1 MPSRDN
7 NSREAERQIFKSSE
21 SGSGRSYSLE
31 EDGANGSDTVD
42 LSWPLDTPNVNVYQ
56 LVLDRIA
63 RAKAPLQ
70 ESWSDVFD
78 G

>member
-42 LSWPLDTPNVNVYQ
+42 LSWPLDMPNVNIYQ
-56 LVLDRIA
+56 LIVDRIA

-70 ESWSDVFD
+70 ESWSDVSD

>member
-42 LSWPLDTPNVNVYQ
+42 LSWLSIEFVDLPYSIHLRKHLEAHD
-56 LVLDRIA
+56 
-63 RAKAPLQ
+63 
-70 ESWSDVFD
+70 
-78 G
+78 

>member
-1 MPSRDN
+1 MTA
-7 NSREAERQIFKSSE
+7 NSREAERQISKSSE

-42 LSWPLDTPNVNVYQ
+42 LSWPLDVPNVNVYQ
-56 LVLDRIA
+56 LIVDRIA
-63 RAKAPLQ
+63 KAKAPLQ
-70 ESWSDVFD
+70 RGWSDVSD

>member
-1 MPSRDN
+1 MTS
-7 NSREAERQIFKSSE
+7 NSREAERQISKSSE

-56 LVLDRIA
+56 LIVDRIVK
-63 RAKAPLQ
+63 AKAPLQ
-70 ESWSDVFD
+70 RGWSDVSD

>member
-1 MPSRDN
+1 MKN
-7 NSREAERQIFKSSE
+7 NSREAERQISKSSK

-56 LVLDRIA
+56 LIVDRIT

-70 ESWSDVFD
+70 RSWSDVSD

>member
-1 MPSRDN
+1 MTA

-42 LSWPLDTPNVNVYQ
+42 LSWLD
-56 LVLDRIA
+56 IA
-63 RAKAPLQ
+63 FVDLPYSIHIRRHLEQIKQ
-70 ESWSDVFD
+70 N
-78 G
+78 

>member
-1 MPSRDN
+1 MCSRDN

-56 LVLDRIA
+56 LIVDRIA

-70 ESWSDVFD
+70 RSWSDVSD